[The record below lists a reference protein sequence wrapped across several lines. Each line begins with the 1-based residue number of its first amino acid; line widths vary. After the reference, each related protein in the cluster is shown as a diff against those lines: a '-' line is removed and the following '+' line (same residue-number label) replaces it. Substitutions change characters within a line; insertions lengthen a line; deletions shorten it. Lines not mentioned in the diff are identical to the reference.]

1 MQVFRDL
8 QESGADYMFFLHDY
22 WPVCKVRL
30 FYPMLAK
37 CKTCY
42 RKENWVPILAGAGL
56 LVWLSPLHRKSW
68 LYMCPE
74 LRRVPCAIIPSTVDP
89 EMFYDMKLPRA
100 GNVAVNSGV
109 EFKGRYVFYK
119 YAEDRPREQFTLVG
133 QADGRPPQNVKLVG
147 QVAYQGMNAL
157 YNSHET
163 FVHLPENPMPFDR
176 TIVEALLAGCK
187 VVSNKNVGALSWPE
201 IMSGDKDGIKV
212 LMKSAN
218 SSFWAMAERVL

>member
-1 MQVFRDL
+1 
-8 QESGADYMFFLHDY
+8 
-22 WPVCKVRL
+22 
-30 FYPMLAK
+30 
-37 CKTCY
+37 
-42 RKENWVPILAGAGL
+42 
-56 LVWLSPLHRKSW
+56 
-68 LYMCPE
+68 MCPE